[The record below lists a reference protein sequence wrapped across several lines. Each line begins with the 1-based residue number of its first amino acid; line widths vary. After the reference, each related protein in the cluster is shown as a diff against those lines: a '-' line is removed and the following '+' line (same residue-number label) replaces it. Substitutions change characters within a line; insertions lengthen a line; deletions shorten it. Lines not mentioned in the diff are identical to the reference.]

1 MQKMDMDYADAEKLV
16 KTLLMNNKKRVHGLS
31 IPQEKQIA
39 EFL

>member
-16 KTLLMNNKKRVHGLS
+16 KTLLNDKKRVHGLS

>member
-1 MQKMDMDYADAEKLV
+1 MDMGYADAEKLV
-16 KTLLMNNKKRVHGLS
+16 KTLLNDGKRVYGLS